1 MLGGF
6 LGVIGKPCIIAPDSS
21 HWSLWLD
28 AMRSKQP
35 NIRQPAESLHQRL
48 MDQGRVP
55 LLSWHHLEELLG
67 GRDDVCA
74 ADRVESLQA
83 MPFMAWLRLPT
94 TQEGVGSIVDIFA
107 AEVMAASE
115 GHSDLAAVRDRARSV
130 LLMTGN
136 GRQAIGEHGWVW
148 EAIRPVIHS
157 RQDHVTAV
165 ASLGSMQT
173 FDKTQTVGQLSKM
186 YIADPSTIRAKLS
199 GIHQQAFQQALR
211 GTDGDEVKARKMADD
226 FIERVVAKGPAPGST
241 VRDLLVSTLTSQGVD
256 EAEIRDECVI
266 GELMR
271 LGYFRSLLRVAAEVS
286 GRPFADLKHVPMNLI
301 PSFAIEEAIR
311 EHRQPREKLP
321 GSDLHDR
328 HLAVLAAYCD
338 VLYVDRRTSEDLLRV
353 RRKEPLIDA
362 LMGEVRKAADFEAL
376 LEKH

>member
-1 MLGGF
+1 M
-6 LGVIGKPCIIAPDSS
+6 VDKPCIIAPDSS

-28 AMRSKQP
+28 AMRSSRP
-35 NIRQPAESLHQRL
+35 DVRRRAERLHQRL
-48 MDQGRVP
+48 MEQGRLP

-67 GRDDVCA
+67 GEDDACA
-74 ADRVESLQA
+74 ADRVASLQA
-83 MPFMAWLRLPT
+83 MPFMAWLRLPPAK
-94 TQEGVGSIVDIFA
+94 EGLGSIVDIFA
-107 AEVMAASE
+107 AEVMAACE
-115 GHSDLAAVRDRARSV
+115 GHSDLAAVRDRARSL

-148 EAIRPVIHS
+148 QAVRPVIHS

-186 YIADPSTIRAKLS
+186 HIADPATLRTKLS
-199 GIHQQAFQQALR
+199 GIHQQAFKQALR
-211 GTDGDEVKARKMADD
+211 GTGGDEVKARAMADD
-226 FIERVVAKGPAPGST
+226 FIERTIAMGPTPGST
-241 VRDLLVSTLTSQGVD
+241 VRDLLLSTLINQGLD
-256 EAEIRDECVI
+256 EAEIRDERVI
-266 GELMR
+266 GDLMR
-271 LGYFRSLLRVAAEVS
+271 LGYFRSLLRVAAEVT
-286 GRPFADLKHVPMNLI
+286 GRSFADLKHVSMDLI
-301 PSFAIEEAIR
+301 PSFAIEEAIQA
-311 EHRQPREKLP
+311 HRQPRYKLP

-376 LEKH
+376 LEKQ